1 MDEQSGGVTPRRF
14 DTVQAM
20 AAEVGQNIGS
30 SGWITIDQERIDR
43 FADATDD
50 HQYIHVDPARAAAEA
65 PFGGTIAHGYLT
77 LSLLPRIFSEAFDL
91 APKVTG
97 INYGLDRVRFIT
109 PVRSGS
115 RIRGR
120 VVLNALEQEG
130 RDRIK
135 VTFVVT
141 VEIEGV
147 DKPACIATAIAL
159 YLVA

>member
-1 MDEQSGGVTPRRF
+1 M
-14 DTVQAM
+14 
-20 AAEVGQNIGS
+20 
-30 SGWITIDQERIDR
+30 
-43 FADATDD
+43 
-50 HQYIHVDPARAAAEA
+50 DPARAAAEA